1 MKVRGW
7 KCEDEKV
14 RDENA
19 EDESARMKMPRMK
32 VWGWM
37 CEDESARMKVW
48 GWKCEDESARMKYL
62 RMKYQ
67 RMKNLRMKKPRM
79 KMQGWNCEDE
89 VSRSHWHPTP
99 CLVLN
104 PFVNFLSRLAPF
116 ISWTLVS
123 FSTLFRHFFT
133 PGSSLGVSGGNGHK
147 YASHTTSLLAS
158 HTWNGLLLSF
168 FKKSKASK
176 SLSTLF
182 YERKESLWNDLVS
195 WFKPLQSALLV

>member
-1 MKVRGW
+1 MKRNVSYNMNDTLIMW
-7 KCEDEKV
+7 ASFV
-14 RDENA
+14 PENTLA
-19 EDESARMKMPRMK
+19 KFDPLTLMFT
-32 VWGWM
+32 VT
-37 CEDESARMKVW
+37 D
-48 GWKCEDESARMKYL
+48 
-62 RMKYQ
+62 
-67 RMKNLRMKKPRM
+67 
-79 KMQGWNCEDE
+79 
-89 VSRSHWHPTP
+89 TP

-104 PFVNFLSRLAPF
+104 PSVNFLSRLAPF
-116 ISWTLVS
+116 ISWTHVS

>member
-1 MKVRGW
+1 MNDTLIMWASFVP
-7 KCEDEKV
+7 
-14 RDENA
+14 ENRLA
-19 EDESARMKMPRMK
+19 KFFDPY
-32 VWGWM
+32 VY
-37 CEDESARMKVW
+37 C
-48 GWKCEDESARMKYL
+48 
-62 RMKYQ
+62 
-67 RMKNLRMKKPRM
+67 N
-79 KMQGWNCEDE
+79 
-89 VSRSHWHPTP
+89 WHPTP

-104 PFVNFLSRLAPF
+104 PSVNFLSRLAPF
-116 ISWTLVS
+116 ISWTFVS

-195 WFKPLQSALLV
+195 WFKPLQSALLVHIFIKF

>member
-1 MKVRGW
+1 M
-7 KCEDEKV
+7 
-14 RDENA
+14 
-19 EDESARMKMPRMK
+19 
-32 VWGWM
+32 
-37 CEDESARMKVW
+37 
-48 GWKCEDESARMKYL
+48 YL
-62 RMKYQ
+62 I
-67 RMKNLRMKKPRM
+67 LFTVT
-79 KMQGWNCEDE
+79 D
-89 VSRSHWHPTP
+89 TP

-104 PFVNFLSRLAPF
+104 PFVNSLSRLAPF

-195 WFKPLQSALLV
+195 WFKPLQSALLVHIFMRWIHLPNWPDKQEEEKYILSPSFFWEFLGKYLEQFSTIRLTISKRVLELPMNKFI

>member
-1 MKVRGW
+1 MRRKKNVSYNMNDTLMMW
-7 KCEDEKV
+7 ASFV
-14 RDENA
+14 PENRLA
-19 EDESARMKMPRMK
+19 KFDPLTLMFT
-32 VWGWM
+32 VT
-37 CEDESARMKVW
+37 DT
-48 GWKCEDESARMKYL
+48 
-62 RMKYQ
+62 
-67 RMKNLRMKKPRM
+67 
-79 KMQGWNCEDE
+79 
-89 VSRSHWHPTP
+89 H

>member
-1 MKVRGW
+1 MILHSKAHPFISRYKNCLFWNQFCSLCWQRPLHHISWTV
-7 KCEDEKV
+7 
-14 RDENA
+14 
-19 EDESARMKMPRMK
+19 
-32 VWGWM
+32 
-37 CEDESARMKVW
+37 
-48 GWKCEDESARMKYL
+48 YL
-62 RMKYQ
+62 PPIC
-67 RMKNLRMKKPRM
+67 N
-79 KMQGWNCEDE
+79 
-89 VSRSHWHPTP
+89 S
-99 CLVLN
+99 
-104 PFVNFLSRLAPF
+104 LSRLAF

-123 FSTLFRHFFT
+123 FFPPCLGTFFT

-195 WFKPLQSALLV
+195 WFKPLQSALLVHIFMRWIHLPNWPDKQEEEKYILSPSFFWGFLGKYLEQFSTIRLTIWDDETISKIT

>member
-1 MKVRGW
+1 MVLILYSEAHHWPRYKICLIW
-7 KCEDEKV
+7 
-14 RDENA
+14 NQFY
-19 EDESARMKMPRMK
+19 SAPR
-32 VWGWM
+32 
-37 CEDESARMKVW
+37 
-48 GWKCEDESARMKYL
+48 
-62 RMKYQ
+62 
-67 RMKNLRMKKPRM
+67 
-79 KMQGWNCEDE
+79 
-89 VSRSHWHPTP
+89 RSG
-99 CLVLN
+99 CLVSYTLN
-104 PFVNFLSRLAPF
+104 QVFALILRNSLSRLAPF

-195 WFKPLQSALLV
+195 LVQATAISFTSTYIYAMDPSAKLAWQTRKILFLRNFLVICVKISGWTLGPIFLAFWTIRLVF